1 MSKLVEHSGQHRNS
15 GNSELQLASRLQL
28 RHGSFRASREIRK
41 AAASAHLPRGARK
54 LRSDSGS
61 GPSCEASTGV
71 RTLGAVAARARW
83 WP

>member
-28 RHGSFRASREIRK
+28 RHGSFRASRENRK

-54 LRSDSGS
+54 QRSVSGT
-61 GPSCEASTGV
+61 GPSWAALMGV
-71 RTLGAVAARARW
+71 RTQGAVASRARRR
-83 WP
+83 P